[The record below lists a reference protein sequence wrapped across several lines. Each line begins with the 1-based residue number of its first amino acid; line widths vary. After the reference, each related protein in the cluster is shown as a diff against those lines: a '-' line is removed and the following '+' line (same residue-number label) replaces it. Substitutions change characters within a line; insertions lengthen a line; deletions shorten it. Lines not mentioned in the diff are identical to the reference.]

1 MPRTRRVRKQR
12 FPYWKIVYSITGVL
26 IITASL
32 LLVFQLLQGLEFN
45 SISGNKAAI
54 VDQLSV
60 SMPNQTFVNEAVE
73 LLKKTGFTVDYYPA
87 NKVTIDFYRHLPLHG
102 YKIIILRAHSAV
114 GNRSG
119 SSKFVIF
126 SHEPYSKLKYQ
137 YEQLTDRVG
146 EVKVDEGEKSYFGIF
161 PDFVRYSMK
170 GDFHDAVI
178 ITMGCGGGLYPDMAK
193 AFIKKGALV
202 YFGWDERVDIDHTDR
217 ATICLL
223 RHLLLENET
232 IGEAITNTNREVG
245 RDPTYNSS
253 FICYGPPS
261 ALDAHII
268 NHPESTSK

>member
-1 MPRTRRVRKQR
+1 MPRTRRVRRQR
-12 FPYWKIVYSITGVL
+12 FPHWKIVYSITGVL

-45 SISGNKAAI
+45 SISGNKAVI

-87 NKVTIDFYRHLPLHG
+87 NKVTIDFYRHLPLNG

-232 IGEAITNTNREVG
+232 IGEAITNTNKEMG
-245 RDPTYNSS
+245 QDPKYNSS

-261 ALDAHII
+261 ALDAHVR
-268 NHPESTSK
+268 HSKNAL

>member
-1 MPRTRRVRKQR
+1 MMRKR
-12 FPYWKIVYSITGVL
+12 KNKKHGFSKKKIIYGITAVAVIAAGVL
-26 IITASL
+26 L
-32 LLVFQLLQGLEFN
+32 GFHLVAAMEYKSF
-45 SISGNKAAI
+45 SGNRAVI

-60 SMPNQTFVNEAVE
+60 SMPNQTFVNEATE

-87 NKVTIDFYRHLPLHG
+87 NKVTIDFYRHLPLNG

-126 SHEPYSKLKYQ
+126 SHEPYNKLRYQ

-146 EVKVDEGEKSYFGIF
+146 EVKVDVGEKSYFGIF

-178 ITMGCGGGLYPDMAK
+178 ITMGCGGGIYPDMAK

-245 RDPTYNSS
+245 QDPTYNSS

-261 ALDAHII
+261 ALDAHVR
-268 NHPESTSK
+268 HSKNAL